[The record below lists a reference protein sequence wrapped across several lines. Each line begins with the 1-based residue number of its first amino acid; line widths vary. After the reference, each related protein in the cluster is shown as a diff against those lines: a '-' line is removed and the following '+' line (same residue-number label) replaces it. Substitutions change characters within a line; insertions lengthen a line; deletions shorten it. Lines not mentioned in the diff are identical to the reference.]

1 MLTIVNSDVFTM
13 SENKAKFQRLYDDI
27 LNQGKLEVFEELCAP
42 NFVKHAMPP
51 SPDFGIEGS
60 KQSVMMLRNAFP
72 DIRYEV
78 EDMIEDGDKLV
89 ARWSAKGT
97 HKGEFMGIPPTGKLV
112 AFSGIEIIRIE
123 NGKAVEEWE
132 ELDRAGLMAQLTS

>member
-1 MLTIVNSDVFTM
+1 MQE
-13 SENKAKFQRLYDDI
+13 SENKTKFRRLYEEI
-27 LNQGKLEVFEELCAP
+27 LNKGNLDVFEELCAP

-51 SPDFGIEGS
+51 TPDYGIEGS
-60 KQSVMMLRNAFP
+60 KQSVIMLRTAFP
-72 DIRYEV
+72 DIKYTV
-78 EDMIEDGDKLV
+78 EDIIEDGDKLA

-97 HKGEFMGIPPTGKLV
+97 HQGVFMGIPPTGKQV

-132 ELDRAGLMAQLTS
+132 ELDRAGLMQQLTS

>member
-1 MLTIVNSDVFTM
+1 MSD
-13 SENKAKFQRLYDDI
+13 NKAKFQRLYDDI

-42 NFVKHAMPP
+42 NFVKHAMAPT
-51 SPDFGIEGS
+51 PDYGIEGS
-60 KQSVMMLRNAFP
+60 KQSVIMLRNAFP
-72 DIRYEV
+72 DIKYVV
-78 EDMIEDGDKLV
+78 EDMMEDGDKLV

-97 HKGEFMGIPPTGKLV
+97 HKGEFMGIPPTGKQV
-112 AFSGIEIIRIE
+112 AFSGIEIIRVE